1 MYSIDNWMASKD
13 LHLSIADPLAARAER
28 LLHFGMIS
36 HASGMVFFPIVFKGG
51 CTITMNDRSMLTWC
65 RTVEREKVTATVMV
79 PSMLYR
85 LLDAPEAREFD
96 LSSLQTIFY
105 GASPMMPARLKQL
118 RERFGNIFVQL
129 YGSSEHPGAATS
141 MSKADHQPDHNGDES
156 HFASA
161 GRLVPGVEILIV
173 DRDGRRVPHGHD
185 GEIWMRSRAICHG
198 YLHAPDKTAAE
209 FSEGYWKSGDFGRID
224 GNGYLYVLDRV
235 KDTIRCNDQN
245 VYPSAVEAAIGAH
258 PRVMMAAVVG
268 IADATCGEYVHA
280 EIVLRPGESIDY
292 DELREFLDGRLS
304 DNDLPR
310 TIGIA
315 PSLPLTA
322 VGKVLRRV
330 VRETCQ
336 RKNDAS

>member
-1 MYSIDNWMASKD
+1 
-13 LHLSIADPLAARAER
+13 
-28 LLHFGMIS
+28 
-36 HASGMVFFPIVFKGG
+36 
-51 CTITMNDRSMLTWC
+51 MLF
-65 RTVEREKVTATVMV
+65 R
-79 PSMLYR
+79 
-85 LLDAPEAREFD
+85 
-96 LSSLQTIFY
+96 
-105 GASPMMPARLKQL
+105 
-118 RERFGNIFVQL
+118 
-129 YGSSEHPGAATS
+129 
-141 MSKADHQPDHNGDES
+141 
-156 HFASA
+156 
-161 GRLVPGVEILIV
+161 
-173 DRDGRRVPHGHD
+173 
-185 GEIWMRSRAICHG
+185 
-198 YLHAPDKTAAE
+198 
-209 FSEGYWKSGDFGRID
+209 
-224 GNGYLYVLDRV
+224 
-235 KDTIRCNDQN
+235 
-245 VYPSAVEAAIGAH
+245 SAVEAAIGAH